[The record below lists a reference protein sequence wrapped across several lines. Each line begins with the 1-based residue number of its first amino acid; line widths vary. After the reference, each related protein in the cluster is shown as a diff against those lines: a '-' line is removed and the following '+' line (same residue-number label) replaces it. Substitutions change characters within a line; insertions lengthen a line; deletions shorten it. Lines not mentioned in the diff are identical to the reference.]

1 MLPLLIECY
10 YHFHH
15 TKAWQAPCF
24 LYQALLKDHFS
35 QQLCLYLVFVGY
47 YFPHKRE
54 DLGDNVELNKHFF
67 QAIHIS
73 TKNENTA
80 CSGSNDKMVVNL
92 GAGDSGEDDD
102 GGNDDSGDADDGE
115 DDGGD
120 DGNSGDEDDDGVVD
134 GGNDDSGDADDG
146 GHEDDDE
153 DGDDEDGDDEDGD
166 DEDGDEDDGNDD
178 W

>member
-92 GAGDSGEDDD
+92 GAGDS
-102 GGNDDSGDADDGE
+102 
-115 DDGGD
+115 
-120 DGNSGDEDDDGVVD
+120 DEDDDGVVD